1 MIKINFYVDFM
12 IEVINLVKI
21 FGKKEAVS
29 QISFKIEKNKFVG
42 IIGQN
47 GAGKSTTIK
56 SIIGEILPTS
66 GKILFDNKEINV
78 DNYAYKKNFFYIPQ
92 KPIFYEYLTGF
103 EYLNWISS
111 IYNVKNNFLDLLKK
125 FDILEDSK
133 RLMLEY
139 SEGMIKKIVLIAAI
153 ISDANI
159 LILDEVFSGLDPV
172 AVYDFKILL
181 KNLIKKEKTIIFVS
195 HILESVEKLCD
206 QIIMMKNGS
215 IIEFLDESKLLD
227 LKNMD
232 KTLEDYYMEKI
243 R

>member
-1 MIKINFYVDFM
+1 M
-12 IEVINLVKI
+12 IEVIDLVKV
-21 FGKKEAVS
+21 FGKKEAVNN
-29 QISFKIEKNKFVG
+29 ISFKIKSNKFVG
-42 IIGQN
+42 IVGQN

-56 SIIGEILPTS
+56 TIIGEILPTS
-66 GKILFDNKEINV
+66 GKILFNNKNINI
-78 DNYAYKKNFFYIPQ
+78 DDYSYKENFFYIPQ

-103 EYLNWISS
+103 EYLTWISN
-111 IYNVKNNFLDLLKK
+111 IYNIKNDFSKLLKD

-133 RLMLEY
+133 RLMTEY
-139 SEGMIKKIVLIAAI
+139 SEGMIKKIVLIGAI

-181 KNLIKKEKTIIFVS
+181 KDLIKKNKTIIFVS

-206 QIIMMKNGS
+206 QIIMMKNGN
-215 IIEFLDESKLLD
+215 IIEFLDEDKLHK
-227 LKNMD
+227 LKSNN
-232 KTLEDYYMEKI
+232 KSLEDYYMERI

>member
-1 MIKINFYVDFM
+1 MDFM

-21 FGKKEAVS
+21 FGKKEAVK
-29 QISFKIEKNKFVG
+29 QISFKIDKNKFVG

-78 DNYAYKKNFFYIPQ
+78 DNYTYKKNFFYIPQ

-133 RLMLEY
+133 RLMVEY

-181 KNLIKKEKTIIFVS
+181 KNLIKKGKTIIFVS

-206 QIIMMKNGS
+206 QIIMMKNGY

-227 LKNMD
+227 LKNMN